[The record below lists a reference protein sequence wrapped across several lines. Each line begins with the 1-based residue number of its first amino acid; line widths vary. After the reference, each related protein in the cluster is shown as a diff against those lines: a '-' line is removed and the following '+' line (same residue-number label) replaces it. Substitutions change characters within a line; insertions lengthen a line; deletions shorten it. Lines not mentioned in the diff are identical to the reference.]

1 MLWLSH
7 ALLVKQFRIRQS
19 SDHIN
24 ISEMIISQDPLTC
37 HKQQSQRFDKIISLS
52 KRLKQLRETS
62 QPAHNLSTSAFTLY
76 SW

>member
-24 ISEMIISQDPLTC
+24 ISEMIISEDRLTR
-37 HKQQSQRFDKIISLS
+37 HKQQSQRFDKAISLY
-52 KRLKQLRETS
+52 KGLKQLRETS
-62 QPAHNLSTSAFTLY
+62 QPAHNLSKSAFTLH